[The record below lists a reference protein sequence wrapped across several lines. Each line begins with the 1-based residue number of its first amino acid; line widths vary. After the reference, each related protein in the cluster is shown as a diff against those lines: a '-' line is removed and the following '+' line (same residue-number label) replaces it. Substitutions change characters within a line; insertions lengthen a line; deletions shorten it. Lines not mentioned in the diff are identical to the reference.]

1 MTSPEWKCP
10 HECVQVR
17 GRLVRVRGQSVMRH
31 VPELYC
37 LNCGTVVEAEVVD
50 TGPPKNETPPGKGGA
65 SGETTVS
72 GNDPAPAAEERK
84 HFRVI
89 LGGVAK

>member
-1 MTSPEWKCP
+1 MSAPEWKCP
-10 HECVQVR
+10 HEFVQVR

-37 LNCGTVVEAEVVD
+37 LTCGAVVESEVVD
-50 TGPPKNETPPGKGGA
+50 TGPSKKETPPGKGGA
-65 SGETTVS
+65 SEEATVS
-72 GNDPAPAAEERK
+72 GIDPAPAAEKRK

-89 LGGVAK
+89 LGGRSK